1 MELIPILS
9 TIILVATISTF
20 ILAVGAYILYK
31 IREGKV
37 KISPGR
43 KPEYLEA
50 EYFVPKEKKEHKVFV
65 EEILEPKTNLEKK
78 KEELRTVRSAGE
90 KENEPK
96 YRVVD
101 NLMRDSNNAR
111 PVKEYEVEMPK
122 LKFEKYSLS
131 QKELP
136 SEDTI
141 HEEIKWR

>member
-37 KISPGR
+37 RVSPER

-50 EYFVPKEKKEHKVFV
+50 EYFVPREKKEHKVFI
-65 EEILEPKTNLEKK
+65 EEVIEPKPKANITVEGFEQVKPVSEKQT
-78 KEELRTVRSAGE
+78 EY
-90 KENEPK
+90 K
-96 YRVVD
+96 YRVVED
-101 NLMRDSNNAR
+101 LGDKTVVK
-111 PVKEYEVEMPK
+111 PVSGNPVVMPK
-122 LKFEKYSLS
+122 MKYEKYSL
-131 QKELP
+131 P
-136 SEDTI
+136 TDDTVSKDSF

>member
-31 IREGKV
+31 IREGRV

-65 EEILEPKTNLEKK
+65 EEVLEPKPNLEKK

-90 KENEPK
+90 KESESK
-96 YRVVD
+96 FRVVD
-101 NLMRDSNNAR
+101 NLMRDSGSAGL
-111 PVKEYEVEMPK
+111 VKENEVEMPK

-136 SEDTI
+136 SDDTI

>member
-37 KISPGR
+37 RVSSER

-50 EYFVPKEKKEHKVFV
+50 EYFVPREKKEHKVFI
-65 EEILEPKTNLEKK
+65 EEVIEPKPKANITVEGFEQVKPVSEKQT
-78 KEELRTVRSAGE
+78 ES
-90 KENEPK
+90 K
-96 YRVVD
+96 YRVVED
-101 NLMRDSNNAR
+101 LGDKTVIK
-111 PVKEYEVEMPK
+111 PVSGNPVVMPK
-122 LKFEKYSLS
+122 IKYEKYSL
-131 QKELP
+131 P
-136 SEDTI
+136 TDDTVSKDSF